1 VERLRATLERRGQ
14 PLETEEE
21 WLRRN
26 DTTAA
31 DLAAAA
37 AEGEAAGRGQ
47 DLNATAEGDWNE
59 SEWVDIRTVNFTA
72 AYTEEYGSDWLR
84 EYPDSPAAY
93 RRAAPPRVPRL
104 HTGVHSLR
112 VGVASAPPPCRRP
125 FTPRRSRECPASPR
139 RTGERPAAY
148 RRTVRASSTGEQ
160 YRRAVQAS
168 SSPHAFTLH

>member
-93 RRAAPPRVPRL
+93 RRAAPPPVPRL

-112 VGVASAPPPCRRP
+112 VGVASAPPPRGVQ
-125 FTPRRSRECPASPR
+125 ASS
-139 RTGERPAAY
+139 PAAY